1 MNYAVEV
8 KNLNFSYNT
17 NTNKFLLKN
26 INLTIQEGEFIGIAG
41 ANGSGKSTFAKMLN
55 ALLLPTEGTVSIFGL
70 DTKESKNLFA
80 IRRQAGMV
88 FQNPDNQTV
97 ATIVEDDVAFG
108 VENLAI
114 ARPEMIER
122 VNFAL
127 NAVGMQDF
135 KNRSVA
141 KLSGGQK
148 QKIAIAGML
157 AILPKILILDEA
169 TAMLDPKGR
178 KEIMQ
183 IAQKLNKEQGMTIIA
198 ITHFMDELLLAD
210 RAIVLHDGEIVL
222 DGSPKE
228 IFKNSARL
236 QEYNLALPPVAH
248 IVQCLQQNGISFEQV
263 FQEEAFVEEICKLLQ
278 QN

>member
-127 NAVGMQDF
+127 NE
-135 KNRSVA
+135 
-141 KLSGGQK
+141 
-148 QKIAIAGML
+148 I
-157 AILPKILILDEA
+157 
-169 TAMLDPKGR
+169 GR
-178 KEIMQ
+178 
-183 IAQKLNKEQGMTIIA
+183 
-198 ITHFMDELLLAD
+198 
-210 RAIVLHDGEIVL
+210 
-222 DGSPKE
+222 
-228 IFKNSARL
+228 
-236 QEYNLALPPVAH
+236 AH
-248 IVQCLQQNGISFEQV
+248 V
-263 FQEEAFVEEICKLLQ
+263 
-278 QN
+278 